1 MKLFRKIPTANSVSM
16 KNPAV
21 KTARQDSKPVKTAR
35 TRQSARILA
44 GSIAALLAVQSA
56 RGASAT
62 WNGTTDAVWATGTN
76 WSAATPGTG
85 DTATFN
91 GVGNGFT
98 NLDLGGGVTIGSI
111 TFDTASAAYYKI
123 GTGAAGS
130 QTLTIDNGGSITV
143 NSTVLNSQTFNAGL
157 VLGNDG
163 TAQTFTFTNNSLAG
177 LGFGGNITGSAGAGI
192 KTLAIA
198 GSGPTAITGIIANG
212 GGGGNVALTHSG
224 GGTLTLTGSNTYTG
238 VTTVGSGV
246 ISVATIGNGGVAGN
260 LGQASNAAA
269 NLVFDNGTLQYT
281 GAGASTDRNFTI
293 NNGTTATIEVTT
305 AANTLTMSGASVAT
319 TGGFTKN
326 GLGGLTLTGNNLHT
340 GVTSINNGTLTLS
353 GAAGSIAASSGIT
366 INGGNLAIT
375 NTTAGEAAVDR
386 VGNGAAITSHG
397 GTITWTNT
405 SGATVYA
412 ETIGSVDLTNGLL
425 NINLA
430 TNQAGVGSQTLTLSG
445 LTHTGA
451 ANTSAV
457 AFSAQTTAPNTTK
470 NIILVTGA
478 SATAAGQIIGPWAT
492 TGTASNA
499 QTDYAIFDGS
509 TNIVPRAD
517 AVDAAVATWT
527 TSANAYTM
535 STGKTL
541 DATRTITALRNTGN
555 NLTLALNQFN
565 LETFGILQGG
575 TGTYG
580 ISGTSGV
587 LRQQGTSAAN
597 LYVTTGSGGVV
608 TISANIQNNTGALT
622 LVKTGAA
629 GNLLLSG
636 LNTFTGGV
644 VVDSGNLQLGAT
656 NSLFTTALGTGTV
669 VMAGGALDSN
679 TAGLV
684 NLNNNAL
691 TINGDFTF
699 TGTQSMNFGTG
710 AVSLG
715 TTPGISRVITVNTNK
730 FTLGGVV
737 SNGSTVNSL
746 TKAGNNTLVLSGA
759 NTFTGG
765 TIIRDGG
772 LLQMGVNPVGSVGA
786 ITSSALGTGLL
797 TFGAFTSATATSGLS
812 SDSAIARTV
821 LNPVSFTGHAT
832 LGDATAIGK
841 LTFSAPLDL
850 GQTIR
855 TITTPGGDV
864 QFDGNVSGVTA
875 TLSKSGIG
883 TLILN
888 NAGNAYGGG
897 TNVSLGTLKLGDT
910 GSLPTGTNVSVA
922 SITANQTAVLDLN
935 GRSATIGTLTLGGP
949 AVTINGGS
957 VNASTTGWA
966 LVTTGAG
973 TLTLG
978 GDLSYSTSQQAY
990 TSTVAGNLSL
1000 GAASRNFNVGNSG
1013 AANANPDLVV
1023 SANIGGG
1030 AGVNLTLNGA
1040 GQVLFSGNNSYQG
1053 TTSLTAG
1060 GTLFITGNNT
1070 TTGATNI
1077 TNGTLIARSANA
1089 LGGTGNTAGM
1099 TVASGQNFN
1108 YNASSNAQLEVGGA
1122 LTVTAGGT
1130 TTIGGSIGATAT
1142 SAAINVAGA
1151 ATITNAAHRFNVF
1164 GISGVTPL
1172 VGTNTYTL
1180 LQGGGGSSLNPAT
1193 APTLNLVFNNTN
1205 FTVSN
1210 LLSGA
1215 SAVTIVVT
1223 SAATLPTAYWTG
1235 GLSGATTTWSASNG
1249 TTASN
1254 WVTAV
1259 GGGATAVVPGATTDV
1274 IFSATTVATSPNNS
1288 FLGSDMTVKSL
1299 TFSTATAT
1307 TVAADGYTLTISP
1320 ASASAGINLTGQ
1332 AAFIFNQNLAAG
1344 AAQTWSNFSG
1354 QTFTVNGNVNLGG
1367 NALTVTGSH
1376 QETIVGQISGASGS
1390 IVKNATN
1397 ILNLS
1402 GNNTFTGGITVNQG
1416 NLQLGNPTA
1425 LGTGTLTISGAG
1437 ATLDSSFGNLIL
1449 TPNNAVALN
1458 ADLIFSGTQNLN
1470 LGTGAVTL
1478 GTGSSA
1484 TTTTRT
1490 MTTNANV
1497 LTIGGVIAGSGSTQG
1512 LAKAGSATL
1521 LLNAVNT
1528 YTGATTITNGT
1539 LRIGVNN
1546 AIPTASPVTL
1556 VGTAATTLDL
1566 NGFNQTLGSLTMTM
1580 TSNNIASTVTNANVA
1595 SASTLTLT
1603 GGSSAVTIARTTTAN
1618 NNAAATISVNK
1629 VDLNGAAQTFYVG
1642 DNGANPDLNITS
1654 VVQNGSLTKTGDGQ
1668 MALTGVNTYTG
1679 ATTIYGGQLQ
1689 VSGNLGTIS
1698 PSTSFVIGGGGL
1710 LMMTNTTPQTGINRV
1725 GNGAGITSYGGGLQ
1739 FNNTAGAGV
1748 VYAETVGAVDL
1759 VSGQFDVNMNT
1770 NQASGAGNTQTLTLS
1785 GLTHTGA
1792 SSVVTFSANTTQPDA
1807 TTNFI
1812 KVTGAVGA
1820 GAGQNLPGGL
1830 IIGPWAMTGVDSG
1843 DIRDYAVYDTAGGNV
1858 LPANITAS
1866 VETTWINAAR
1876 AYTTGTTFGSG
1887 GSGSS
1892 TLTGNR
1898 TMMALR
1904 DQGSNDNLTMN
1915 QFNLETNG
1923 LFNRANGNWNINAT
1937 SGVVRQ
1943 NSTSA
1948 DNLFVYTSNQ
1958 GEIIINA
1965 NVENNTGALTLVKS
1979 GAQNLRLRGLNN
1991 YTGGVVLN
1999 GGTLFINN
2007 ASGLGSPSSPGTV
2020 VAAGGSIDND
2030 NIVLPAFANALTL
2043 NGNLTYGA
2051 AQSNNLIF
2059 SNTGTISLGTA
2070 PGVYR
2075 TIGVNNSGALVLNGV
2090 ITNGTTVN
2098 SVEKTGSGNLVLSG
2112 ANIYTGDTLLSGG
2125 QIQIDG
2131 GNVGTVGAITS
2142 SAIGTGR
2149 LVFNHGGI
2157 ASSRAVARTIINP
2170 VAFLG
2175 NANVG
2180 DFFGSGKLTFA
2191 APMDLGFAPR
2201 VFTLTSDAQF
2211 DGVVSGTGGVG
2222 GGGIS
2227 KRGAGTLTLNAANTY
2242 QGATTVGQ
2250 GVLRTAVAG
2259 SLPSNTN
2266 VSIAG
2271 TTQQTAVLDLAGNSV
2286 TIGSL
2291 TMGSAIRYSGTDTNP
2306 TVNSTALVATGAGTL
2321 TLGGDVTQSSAG
2333 NPFTSTITGNLNL
2346 GSLNLAVV
2354 GTGAAAS
2361 SARTFA
2367 ITDSTNAGTDL
2378 NVAAIIAGPAGAG
2391 INKTGTGTL
2400 LLSANNSYSG
2410 TTTINGG
2417 SLFLTGNNTTAGATT
2432 LTSGTIVA
2440 RSANALG
2447 GAGNTAGVTVATN
2460 QNVTY
2465 NAATDAQ
2472 LAIGGALTIT
2482 GGASTVIGSSIGAG
2496 LTSAAINV
2504 TGAATITNAAHTV
2517 NIFGVPGAV
2526 PATGTYTLITGGA
2539 GSSLNPAT
2547 APTLGKVFN
2556 NTNFTV
2562 GALSRPDAFNLQ
2574 VAVTSQTALTTAYWR
2589 GVATAGITKIWS
2601 ASDGSANSNWTSTDG
2616 GAVQALIPGAG
2627 TDVFFSANTVTN
2639 TPTTTTLGSD
2649 MSVKSITIQDAT
2661 NQVTLNPDGNYSL
2674 TIGTGGINVLST
2686 SNSDPTFNV
2695 PVILGA
2701 NQTWAHNNATFNN
2714 RSLIMN
2720 GNVDT
2725 AGSTLT
2731 VAGANQT
2738 TIVGIISGAGGVTKT
2753 GTGTLELQGNNTFA
2767 TGITIN
2773 QGMLQFANPFA
2784 MSTGTLT
2791 IAGGGLA
2798 NGTGAGIN
2806 SNFSNLINGNNNAIN
2821 ANADFYFSGSQNFDL
2836 GTGAFSLGTAG
2847 AGNTRTIRADS
2858 NTLAI
2863 SGVIANGTTATGLA
2877 KMGGGT
2883 LLLNNAGNTYSGATT
2898 IYQGTLKLGAAS
2910 AIPTG
2915 SAVTVSAFNSNPSLD
2930 LNGFNKSLGSL
2941 NLSGTINGQFPTVT
2955 NTGIGAS
2962 TLTLTGGSSA
2972 VTYSIPNTNN
2982 AQPGQAVISVNNL
2995 DLNGAATFNIYDSGQ
3010 GNPDLNIT
3018 SIIQNGALTKIN
3030 NGQMTLS
3037 GLNTYTGATNILGG
3051 TLNLNGNFGTIS
3063 QSSGVVI
3070 ANGAALILTNA
3081 NNQTGVNRVGN
3092 GAGITGYGGNLQF
3105 NNSASLGV
3113 AYAETVGT
3121 VALSGGQTDIIL
3133 NTDQNQAGNTQ
3144 TLTLSGLTHAGATNT
3159 SVVTFSA
3166 QTTQPNATTNLVKV
3180 TAAVGAGA
3188 GQNLPGGVI
3197 IGPWATTGNDNGY
3210 QRDYAVYDGSGN
3222 VLPAN
3227 ITASAETTWS
3237 DATRAYTTGS
3247 VEFGGGSG
3255 NATLTGNRTMMAL
3268 RDKGSN
3274 DTLNLSTF
3282 NLETNGLFNNSNGNW
3297 SINSSGGVIRQNST
3311 SADNL
3316 YITTSNQGGI
3326 IINAPIVDNTGA
3338 LTLVKSGYQNL
3349 YLRSTANAFTGGVV
3363 LNAGTLFING
3373 ATGLGSGTV
3382 VGAGGA
3388 LDNENVQLPTFT
3400 NNLTLNGGFTYGG
3413 SSNFGMTFSTG
3424 AVSLGAAPGVIRA
3437 IGVNNSTFLALGGV
3451 VSNGSTAN
3459 SLEKVGSG
3467 NLVLSGQNL
3476 YTGDTIISNGAVQL
3490 GANATGSVGAVTSGP
3505 VGTGRI
3511 NFNGGGLASDTTA
3524 RTVINNVVFTG
3535 SGTLGSGLGGGLLTF
3550 AAPIDLGFA
3559 PHGVNTIG
3567 NVTFTG
3573 ALSGTGGYNG
3583 GGLVKAGA
3591 GTLLL
3596 SNAANNY
3603 DGVTVV
3609 MGGTLKPT
3617 LAGAVPA
3624 NTNLIVSNNLGSSTA
3639 TFDLNG
3645 FNLAIGTLTMGSINN
3660 NTYFLNSAGNTYSA
3674 VVTGANTLTLG
3685 GDVSYI
3691 NQNNAYTS
3699 SISGNLALGTL
3710 NLNNA
3715 LQRTFNIVDSAST
3728 AVEMNVAAIIS
3739 GSGVGITKT
3748 NTGRLVLGNANTFTG
3763 AVAVSGGSLRLDA
3776 ASAYSGATS
3785 VTNSGSTLLVRS
3797 GNALSAVGN
3806 NVNMGVGT
3814 NLTYAPTAN
3823 AQMSIG
3829 GTLSITGGASTIIGT
3844 AIGSS
3849 PTGAAIN
3856 VTGAASISN
3865 AAHSISIRG
3874 IDGITT
3880 GATGTYT
3887 LITGGVG
3894 SSLSP
3899 VITPTLGVV
3908 YNNTNFT
3915 VGALARPDVQNIT
3928 VAITNAAP
3936 ITTAYWRG
3944 GLVAIG
3950 GVTVNNVMSA
3960 SNGST
3965 ASNWALAT
3973 SPAAVQAL
3981 IPGVGTDLFFDNLGY
3996 ATGSNAMTL
4005 GADMSIKSL
4014 TMAGTNETAVI
4025 NADGYKLT
4033 IGSGGITS
4041 GLTTTSL
4048 NVGINIYADVTLGA
4062 VQTWTENSTNGNHI
4076 QIFGNVNNSGNTL
4089 TTNAAGQALTIYGAI
4104 SGGGGLT
4111 KTGGSNVNLYGTN
4124 TYTGAT
4130 TINQSYY
4137 QLAGQG
4143 GAITQSSGITFN
4155 QGQLQLTSGNANESF
4170 VDRLGDSIPLTSYGG
4185 VLYFNNSANSN
4196 TNYAETVGA
4205 LTTNLGQFDVY
4216 EQQNSNGVANN
4227 SQVLTLSGLTHN
4239 ATSVITFSAPTTQ
4252 PNATTNVIKVTGATA
4267 TSAGQIIGGWATTGN
4282 DNGYLRDY
4290 AVYDASG
4297 RVLPA
4302 GIAGSA
4308 ETTWTNPA
4316 NAYTTGTVE
4325 FGGGSGTQ
4333 TLTGTRTIAA
4343 LRDVGSN
4350 DSLTLNQYNL
4360 ETFGMLNDANGTWT
4374 INATSGVIR
4383 QNGTAAANLYVTTS
4397 NQGGIT
4403 FNTPIQ
4409 NNTGALTLVKS
4420 GYQDLRLVATG
4431 ANTFSGGL
4439 VLNAGTVWFNS
4450 VTAAGTGTISFNGG
4464 SINMDSQAVIHNA
4477 NNNPITINADFT
4489 HGGSQTLLD
4498 LGTGA
4503 ITLGANPGTTRTI
4516 YVNGNMLQ
4524 LGGTIANGTTANS
4537 LTKSNGGTLILNG
4550 SNTYSGATA
4559 VNQGT
4564 LWLTGSNSY
4573 AGGTAIGSTVNNTT
4587 GTLIAR
4593 NAGALGSGNVS
4604 VATNS
4609 ALIYQ
4614 AGADAP
4620 LPIGGNL
4627 TVTGGS
4633 STILGGSIGATVAS
4647 SQINVTGAA
4656 TINNAAHTVNVYGLN
4671 SVTPLAGTNTYTLI
4685 QGGGGS
4691 SLNPATAPTLGT
4703 VFNNTNFTVAN
4714 LARTAGTITVDVTKQ
4729 TGLTT
4734 AYWKGGLSNFTQVM
4748 GASNG
4753 STASNW
4759 ATASGGAVQALI
4771 PGSGTDLFFDGV
4783 SYVAPDNNLTMGADL
4798 TVKSLT
4804 ATTINNYMSILNTA
4818 YKLTV
4823 GSGGLTLGT
4832 PAITNNLGMFIY
4844 PSMVLSAPQTWTSY
4858 NANGAGMQ
4866 IFGDVNNS
4874 GNLLTVSP
4882 VNQQTY
4888 ISGVLSGGGGL
4899 TKNGGQTLSIGS
4911 ASTYTGPTTINAGT
4925 LSLGGGY
4932 QGASGSISQSSSISI
4947 NAGSLQLSN
4956 GTQDTGVDRLG
4967 NGAPITAYNGVL
4979 YLNNSASSGVVY
4991 AENTGAVTASG
5002 GQFDVYQQ
5010 ADQNQGGGNK
5020 QTLTLTSLSHLGTA
5034 AVTFSA
5040 TTTQPN
5046 ATTNVIK
5053 NTAFGSATPAG
5064 QIIGAWAT
5072 TGNDNG
5078 YQRDYAVYD
5087 ASGNILPANI
5097 AGSNETTWTDA
5108 TKAYTTG
5115 TVEFGGGSGTQTLTG
5130 DRTMAAL
5137 REKGSSDSL
5146 NLGTYNLQTNGLLNN
5161 ANGTWIINGSGGVIR
5176 QNTTSAAN
5184 LYVTNTN
5191 QGEIVINVPIQD
5203 NVGALTLVK
5212 SGYQNLR
5219 LRGTNNFTGGTV
5231 INSGTLFIDRAS
5243 SLGTGSLSFNG
5254 GSIDNET
5261 STVTTANS
5269 GVTINADFTA
5279 MASTNNTLNLGAG
5292 AVTLGTFPGTT
5303 RTVYV
5308 NNNGTLILGGAIG
5321 NGTTA
5326 NSLTK
5331 ANSGTLILN
5340 GANNY
5345 TGTTAVTGGTLVVSN
5360 ATGLGVGG
5368 NVTMAAGTSLKYA
5381 ATADAQLAI
5390 GGTLAITGNATIGAA
5405 IGAGL
5410 TSAAIN
5416 VTGAASATG
5425 TITVNLASVPGTTPG
5440 AGTYTLIQGGGGSS
5454 LNGATFQLGASPLVY
5469 NDTNYSIGALTTTA
5483 ANVTLAVNAVAP
5495 ITTAYWTGG
5504 LSGAPT
5510 QWAVSNG
5517 TSASN
5522 WVTAVGGGA
5531 TVVVPG
5537 PAADVSISATTI
5549 ANNPNNMTLGAN
5561 MSVQSLTFT
5570 NVGSPNDVNLNADGY
5585 SLTIGTG
5592 GMTVNASSPSGGNP
5606 NIYADLIMGAAQAW
5620 TQNNTGRTLVI
5631 GGSVAN
5637 GGNLLTIAGSGP
5649 VNIDGSV
5656 SGGGGITKSGNGTL
5670 NFGGANS
5677 FGGALNF
5684 SSGAVNI
5691 YNNGTLGLGSYA
5703 QNIAMGGGT
5712 LGYFSSATQTLSGIL
5727 SGAGGQVNKSGNG
5740 TLTLSNSNNY
5750 TGLTSVSGGRLVL
5763 SGADNSLATGGMT
5776 LNGGLTEFATEA
5788 AINGTTRNVTVN
5800 SPGIV
5805 LFDSGAIQTILDTRI
5820 VASSSGVIAADNFG
5834 ATNID
5839 FSATGAGFNSTPSL
5853 GAVGNVTYT
5862 GTFTPNGTP
5871 GSLTYRLGGG
5881 GGTLTMS
5888 NANAI
5893 TGAGNAL
5900 TAIGSGT
5907 VVLGA
5912 ANDFTGLSTINSGAT
5927 LQLGTGVIGQNGSVG
5942 SASIVNNGTLTFNNF
5957 DNQVLAIPVSGGGNL
5972 IKNGAGQTTLSV
5984 QETYSGQ
5991 TTVNAGT
5998 LVLAGGNH
6006 TLNANRTLVVNGGTL
6021 NLGSNRQYVGAFS
6034 GNGGTVTGSST
6045 FTTNGASGTY
6055 AGGLGGA
6062 LSFVK
6067 AGGNTLT
6074 MTGGNA
6080 NTGTCSVIG
6089 GAVTLAGSGALSSA
6103 TGAVNVNYATL
6114 QLDNTLT
6121 TESSDRVNDSKA
6133 ITLATGTI
6141 NYVTK
6146 LGSASTETLG
6156 AVALT
6161 ANSGI
6166 STIQLNRQNVAGT
6179 SAVLTLASLTR
6190 NTGSMLYINTPNNGD
6205 VGNLINGERV
6215 MLADNG
6221 ASLGVVNGT
6230 IIPGVLVYSSD
6241 NLLRPVVYSIA
6252 NGFLPLG
6259 YAGAPATVENI
6270 AGASPTA
6277 NVFNTNQTAQSVG
6290 AGGQTINSL
6299 ELFQGANNVS
6309 FANATDTLTVT
6320 SGNVFMGING
6330 GYNFGTTAIRGALT
6344 SGQSELFLYAGNTGS
6359 AINAVIKDNG
6369 GPVKLVYGSNNGSNV
6384 TLTAANT
6391 YTGGTVVSNSTLQL
6405 TATAGAGTVVIP
6417 NAVVPSNGLIINNA
6431 TVSSNLAGMIGSSNI
6446 VTLNGN
6452 ATLNLTGANTLA
6464 GLAYTTS
6471 GGFGNP
6477 TVNTSGVLTIT
6488 GAITSTPGN
6497 VAVVPQLNGTL
6508 NLDGQP
6514 AASIS
6519 VSAQADGNY
6528 VNNATPLNGL
6538 TIGAAIQN
6546 GGLTKSG
6553 TGVLNLTGSNTF
6565 AGQLTVANGVLNVG
6579 SINNASANG
6588 VLGNNASS
6596 VILGG
6601 TGTTGTL
6608 EYTGGNTNSNKP
6620 LTMATGGTGEVQ
6632 VDTTATT
6639 LTLSGLIDGSGGL
6652 TKTGA
6657 GILALTNANTLSG
6670 TTLMN
6675 TGTLAL
6681 GNLNALQGSTLN
6693 TGTAGDQTVTFS
6705 VAGTY
6710 NLGGL
6715 SGADNLTATGRSLSV
6730 GANNETT
6737 IFTGNGVATAFTKVG
6752 AGTLSLNGASQNYGT
6767 LTTTDG
6773 TTNVNGTLGTG
6784 TSTVSVTGASS
6795 LKFGSVSQTLGS
6807 LTIGAGATV
6816 TFTSGLASFSGGG
6829 EKGSGFTSGA
6839 PSLGG
6844 GGGSA
6849 VVPEPGTLG
6858 LLLVG
6863 ALGML
6868 NRRRRA

>member
-1 MKLFRKIPTANSVSM
+1 M
-16 KNPAV
+16 
-21 KTARQDSKPVKTAR
+21 
-35 TRQSARILA
+35 
-44 GSIAALLAVQSA
+44 
-56 RGASAT
+56 
-62 WNGTTDAVWATGTN
+62 
-76 WSAATPGTG
+76 
-85 DTATFN
+85 
-91 GVGNGFT
+91 
-98 NLDLGGGVTIGSI
+98 
-111 TFDTASAAYYKI
+111 
-123 GTGAAGS
+123 
-130 QTLTIDNGGSITV
+130 
-143 NSTVLNSQTFNAGL
+143 
-157 VLGNDG
+157 
-163 TAQTFTFTNNSLAG
+163 
-177 LGFGGNITGSAGAGI
+177 
-192 KTLAIA
+192 
-198 GSGPTAITGIIANG
+198 
-212 GGGGNVALTHSG
+212 
-224 GGTLTLTGSNTYTG
+224 
-238 VTTVGSGV
+238 
-246 ISVATIGNGGVAGN
+246 
-260 LGQASNAAA
+260 
-269 NLVFDNGTLQYT
+269 
-281 GAGASTDRNFTI
+281 
-293 NNGTTATIEVTT
+293 
-305 AANTLTMSGASVAT
+305 
-319 TGGFTKN
+319 
-326 GLGGLTLTGNNLHT
+326 
-340 GVTSINNGTLTLS
+340 
-353 GAAGSIAASSGIT
+353 
-366 INGGNLAIT
+366 
-375 NTTAGEAAVDR
+375 
-386 VGNGAAITSHG
+386 
-397 GTITWTNT
+397 
-405 SGATVYA
+405 
-412 ETIGSVDLTNGLL
+412 
-425 NINLA
+425 
-430 TNQAGVGSQTLTLSG
+430 
-445 LTHTGA
+445 
-451 ANTSAV
+451 
-457 AFSAQTTAPNTTK
+457 
-470 NIILVTGA
+470 
-478 SATAAGQIIGPWAT
+478 
-492 TGTASNA
+492 
-499 QTDYAIFDGS
+499 
-509 TNIVPRAD
+509 
-517 AVDAAVATWT
+517 
-527 TSANAYTM
+527 
-535 STGKTL
+535 
-541 DATRTITALRNTGN
+541 
-555 NLTLALNQFN
+555 
-565 LETFGILQGG
+565 
-575 TGTYG
+575 
-580 ISGTSGV
+580 
-587 LRQQGTSAAN
+587 
-597 LYVTTGSGGVV
+597 
-608 TISANIQNNTGALT
+608 
-622 LVKTGAA
+622 
-629 GNLLLSG
+629 
-636 LNTFTGGV
+636 
-644 VVDSGNLQLGAT
+644 
-656 NSLFTTALGTGTV
+656 
-669 VMAGGALDSN
+669 
-679 TAGLV
+679 
-684 NLNNNAL
+684 
-691 TINGDFTF
+691 
-699 TGTQSMNFGTG
+699 
-710 AVSLG
+710 
-715 TTPGISRVITVNTNK
+715 
-730 FTLGGVV
+730 
-737 SNGSTVNSL
+737 
-746 TKAGNNTLVLSGA
+746 
-759 NTFTGG
+759 
-765 TIIRDGG
+765 
-772 LLQMGVNPVGSVGA
+772 
-786 ITSSALGTGLL
+786 
-797 TFGAFTSATATSGLS
+797 
-812 SDSAIARTV
+812 
-821 LNPVSFTGHAT
+821 
-832 LGDATAIGK
+832 
-841 LTFSAPLDL
+841 
-850 GQTIR
+850 
-855 TITTPGGDV
+855 
-864 QFDGNVSGVTA
+864 
-875 TLSKSGIG
+875 
-883 TLILN
+883 
-888 NAGNAYGGG
+888 
-897 TNVSLGTLKLGDT
+897 
-910 GSLPTGTNVSVA
+910 
-922 SITANQTAVLDLN
+922 
-935 GRSATIGTLTLGGP
+935 
-949 AVTINGGS
+949 
-957 VNASTTGWA
+957 
-966 LVTTGAG
+966 
-973 TLTLG
+973 
-978 GDLSYSTSQQAY
+978 
-990 TSTVAGNLSL
+990 
-1000 GAASRNFNVGNSG
+1000 
-1013 AANANPDLVV
+1013 
-1023 SANIGGG
+1023 
-1030 AGVNLTLNGA
+1030 
-1040 GQVLFSGNNSYQG
+1040 
-1053 TTSLTAG
+1053 
-1060 GTLFITGNNT
+1060 
-1070 TTGATNI
+1070 
-1077 TNGTLIARSANA
+1077 
-1089 LGGTGNTAGM
+1089 
-1099 TVASGQNFN
+1099 
-1108 YNASSNAQLEVGGA
+1108 
-1122 LTVTAGGT
+1122 
-1130 TTIGGSIGATAT
+1130 
-1142 SAAINVAGA
+1142 
-1151 ATITNAAHRFNVF
+1151 
-1164 GISGVTPL
+1164 
-1172 VGTNTYTL
+1172 
-1180 LQGGGGSSLNPAT
+1180 
-1193 APTLNLVFNNTN
+1193 
-1205 FTVSN
+1205 
-1210 LLSGA
+1210 
-1215 SAVTIVVT
+1215 
-1223 SAATLPTAYWTG
+1223 
-1235 GLSGATTTWSASNG
+1235 
-1249 TTASN
+1249 
-1254 WVTAV
+1254 
-1259 GGGATAVVPGATTDV
+1259 
-1274 IFSATTVATSPNNS
+1274 
-1288 FLGSDMTVKSL
+1288 
-1299 TFSTATAT
+1299 
-1307 TVAADGYTLTISP
+1307 
-1320 ASASAGINLTGQ
+1320 
-1332 AAFIFNQNLAAG
+1332 
-1344 AAQTWSNFSG
+1344 
-1354 QTFTVNGNVNLGG
+1354 
-1367 NALTVTGSH
+1367 
-1376 QETIVGQISGASGS
+1376 
-1390 IVKNATN
+1390 
-1397 ILNLS
+1397 
-1402 GNNTFTGGITVNQG
+1402 
-1416 NLQLGNPTA
+1416 
-1425 LGTGTLTISGAG
+1425 
-1437 ATLDSSFGNLIL
+1437 
-1449 TPNNAVALN
+1449 
-1458 ADLIFSGTQNLN
+1458 
-1470 LGTGAVTL
+1470 
-1478 GTGSSA
+1478 
-1484 TTTTRT
+1484 
-1490 MTTNANV
+1490 
-1497 LTIGGVIAGSGSTQG
+1497 
-1512 LAKAGSATL
+1512 
-1521 LLNAVNT
+1521 
-1528 YTGATTITNGT
+1528 
-1539 LRIGVNN
+1539 
-1546 AIPTASPVTL
+1546 
-1556 VGTAATTLDL
+1556 
-1566 NGFNQTLGSLTMTM
+1566 
-1580 TSNNIASTVTNANVA
+1580 
-1595 SASTLTLT
+1595 
-1603 GGSSAVTIARTTTAN
+1603 
-1618 NNAAATISVNK
+1618 
-1629 VDLNGAAQTFYVG
+1629 
-1642 DNGANPDLNITS
+1642 
-1654 VVQNGSLTKTGDGQ
+1654 
-1668 MALTGVNTYTG
+1668 
-1679 ATTIYGGQLQ
+1679 
-1689 VSGNLGTIS
+1689 
-1698 PSTSFVIGGGGL
+1698 
-1710 LMMTNTTPQTGINRV
+1710 
-1725 GNGAGITSYGGGLQ
+1725 
-1739 FNNTAGAGV
+1739 
-1748 VYAETVGAVDL
+1748 
-1759 VSGQFDVNMNT
+1759 
-1770 NQASGAGNTQTLTLS
+1770 
-1785 GLTHTGA
+1785 
-1792 SSVVTFSANTTQPDA
+1792 
-1807 TTNFI
+1807 
-1812 KVTGAVGA
+1812 
-1820 GAGQNLPGGL
+1820 
-1830 IIGPWAMTGVDSG
+1830 
-1843 DIRDYAVYDTAGGNV
+1843 
-1858 LPANITAS
+1858 
-1866 VETTWINAAR
+1866 
-1876 AYTTGTTFGSG
+1876 
-1887 GSGSS
+1887 
-1892 TLTGNR
+1892 
-1898 TMMALR
+1898 
-1904 DQGSNDNLTMN
+1904 
-1915 QFNLETNG
+1915 
-1923 LFNRANGNWNINAT
+1923 
-1937 SGVVRQ
+1937 
-1943 NSTSA
+1943 
-1948 DNLFVYTSNQ
+1948 
-1958 GEIIINA
+1958 
-1965 NVENNTGALTLVKS
+1965 
-1979 GAQNLRLRGLNN
+1979 
-1991 YTGGVVLN
+1991 
-1999 GGTLFINN
+1999 
-2007 ASGLGSPSSPGTV
+2007 
-2020 VAAGGSIDND
+2020 
-2030 NIVLPAFANALTL
+2030 
-2043 NGNLTYGA
+2043 
-2051 AQSNNLIF
+2051 
-2059 SNTGTISLGTA
+2059 
-2070 PGVYR
+2070 
-2075 TIGVNNSGALVLNGV
+2075 
-2090 ITNGTTVN
+2090 
-2098 SVEKTGSGNLVLSG
+2098 
-2112 ANIYTGDTLLSGG
+2112 
-2125 QIQIDG
+2125 
-2131 GNVGTVGAITS
+2131 
-2142 SAIGTGR
+2142 
-2149 LVFNHGGI
+2149 
-2157 ASSRAVARTIINP
+2157 
-2170 VAFLG
+2170 
-2175 NANVG
+2175 
-2180 DFFGSGKLTFA
+2180 
-2191 APMDLGFAPR
+2191 
-2201 VFTLTSDAQF
+2201 
-2211 DGVVSGTGGVG
+2211 
-2222 GGGIS
+2222 
-2227 KRGAGTLTLNAANTY
+2227 
-2242 QGATTVGQ
+2242 
-2250 GVLRTAVAG
+2250 
-2259 SLPSNTN
+2259 
-2266 VSIAG
+2266 
-2271 TTQQTAVLDLAGNSV
+2271 
-2286 TIGSL
+2286 
-2291 TMGSAIRYSGTDTNP
+2291 
-2306 TVNSTALVATGAGTL
+2306 
-2321 TLGGDVTQSSAG
+2321 
-2333 NPFTSTITGNLNL
+2333 
-2346 GSLNLAVV
+2346 
-2354 GTGAAAS
+2354 
-2361 SARTFA
+2361 
-2367 ITDSTNAGTDL
+2367 
-2378 NVAAIIAGPAGAG
+2378 
-2391 INKTGTGTL
+2391 
-2400 LLSANNSYSG
+2400 
-2410 TTTINGG
+2410 
-2417 SLFLTGNNTTAGATT
+2417 
-2432 LTSGTIVA
+2432 
-2440 RSANALG
+2440 
-2447 GAGNTAGVTVATN
+2447 
-2460 QNVTY
+2460 
-2465 NAATDAQ
+2465 
-2472 LAIGGALTIT
+2472 
-2482 GGASTVIGSSIGAG
+2482 
-2496 LTSAAINV
+2496 
-2504 TGAATITNAAHTV
+2504 
-2517 NIFGVPGAV
+2517 
-2526 PATGTYTLITGGA
+2526 
-2539 GSSLNPAT
+2539 
-2547 APTLGKVFN
+2547 
-2556 NTNFTV
+2556 
-2562 GALSRPDAFNLQ
+2562 
-2574 VAVTSQTALTTAYWR
+2574 
-2589 GVATAGITKIWS
+2589 
-2601 ASDGSANSNWTSTDG
+2601 
-2616 GAVQALIPGAG
+2616 
-2627 TDVFFSANTVTN
+2627 
-2639 TPTTTTLGSD
+2639 
-2649 MSVKSITIQDAT
+2649 
-2661 NQVTLNPDGNYSL
+2661 
-2674 TIGTGGINVLST
+2674 
-2686 SNSDPTFNV
+2686 
-2695 PVILGA
+2695 
-2701 NQTWAHNNATFNN
+2701 
-2714 RSLIMN
+2714 
-2720 GNVDT
+2720 
-2725 AGSTLT
+2725 
-2731 VAGANQT
+2731 
-2738 TIVGIISGAGGVTKT
+2738 
-2753 GTGTLELQGNNTFA
+2753 
-2767 TGITIN
+2767 
-2773 QGMLQFANPFA
+2773 
-2784 MSTGTLT
+2784 
-2791 IAGGGLA
+2791 
-2798 NGTGAGIN
+2798 
-2806 SNFSNLINGNNNAIN
+2806 
-2821 ANADFYFSGSQNFDL
+2821 
-2836 GTGAFSLGTAG
+2836 
-2847 AGNTRTIRADS
+2847 
-2858 NTLAI
+2858 
-2863 SGVIANGTTATGLA
+2863 
-2877 KMGGGT
+2877 
-2883 LLLNNAGNTYSGATT
+2883 
-2898 IYQGTLKLGAAS
+2898 
-2910 AIPTG
+2910 
-2915 SAVTVSAFNSNPSLD
+2915 
-2930 LNGFNKSLGSL
+2930 
-2941 NLSGTINGQFPTVT
+2941 
-2955 NTGIGAS
+2955 
-2962 TLTLTGGSSA
+2962 
-2972 VTYSIPNTNN
+2972 
-2982 AQPGQAVISVNNL
+2982 
-2995 DLNGAATFNIYDSGQ
+2995 
-3010 GNPDLNIT
+3010 
-3018 SIIQNGALTKIN
+3018 
-3030 NGQMTLS
+3030 
-3037 GLNTYTGATNILGG
+3037 
-3051 TLNLNGNFGTIS
+3051 
-3063 QSSGVVI
+3063 I

-3467 NLVLSGQNL
+3467 NLVLSAQNL

-3674 VVTGANTLTLG
+3674 LVTGANTLTLG

-3739 GSGVGITKT
+3739 GSGVGISKT

-3944 GLVAIG
+3944 GLAAIG

-3973 SPAAVQAL
+3973 TPAAVQAL
-3981 IPGVGTDLFFDNLGY
+3981 IPGSGTDLFFDNLGY

-4227 SQVLTLSGLTHN
+4227 SQVLTLSGLTHH

-4267 TSAGQIIGGWATTGN
+4267 TPAGQIIGGWATTGN

-4656 TINNAAHTVNVYGLN
+4656 TISNAAHTVNVYGLN
-4671 SVTPLAGTNTYTLI
+4671 SVTPLAGTNTYVLI

-4759 ATASGGAVQALI
+4759 AMASGGAVQALI

-4783 SYVAPDNNLTMGADL
+4783 SYVASDNNLTMGADL

-4804 ATTINNYMSILNTA
+4804 ATTINNNMSILNTG

-4832 PAITNNLGMFIY
+4832 PAITSNLGMFIY

-4882 VNQQTY
+4882 VNQLAY
-4888 ISGVLSGGGGL
+4888 IYGVLSGGGGL

-4947 NAGSLQLSN
+4947 NAGNLQLSN

-4967 NGAPITAYNGVL
+4967 NGAPITAYNGGL

-5010 ADQNQGGGNK
+5010 ADQNQGAGNK

-5161 ANGTWIINGSGGVIR
+5161 ANGTWIINSSGGVIR

-5279 MASTNNTLNLGAG
+5279 MASTNNPLNLGAG

-5340 GANNY
+5340 GANAY

-5495 ITTAYWTGG
+5495 ITSAYWTGG

-5537 PAADVSISATTI
+5537 PAADVFISATTI

-5727 SGAGGQVNKSGNG
+5727 SGAGGQVNKGANG
-5740 TLTLSNSNNY
+5740 TLTLSNSNIY

-6021 NLGSNRQYVGAFS
+6021 DLGSNRQYVGAFS

-6080 NTGTCSVIG
+6080 NTGTFSVIG

-6166 STIQLNRQNVAGT
+6166 STIQLNRQNAAGT

-6344 SGQSELFLYAGNTGS
+6344 SGQSELFLYAGNTGI

-6391 YTGGTVVSNSTLQL
+6391 HTGGTVVSNSTLQL

-6471 GGFGNP
+6471 GGAGNP

-6538 TIGAAIQN
+6538 TIGAVIQN

-6608 EYTGGNTNSNKP
+6608 EYTGGNTSSNKP

-6767 LTTTDG
+6767 LTATDG

-6784 TSTVSVTGASS
+6784 ISTVSVTGASS

-6807 LTIGAGATV
+6807 LTIGAGSTV
-6816 TFTSGLASFSGGG
+6816 TFTSGLASFSGDNGKPASFG
-6829 EKGSGFTSGA
+6829 TST
-6839 PSLGG
+6839 
-6844 GGGSA
+6844 
-6849 VVPEPGTLG
+6849 VPEPGTLG
-6858 LLLVG
+6858 LLLIG
-6863 ALGML
+6863 ALGVL
-6868 NRRRRA
+6868 NRRRRQA